1 MGGTCS
7 IYEEMIKEYKILGI
21 KLEGKISLGEI

>member
-7 IYEEMIKEYKILGI
+7 IYKQIIKEYKILNI
-21 KLEGKISLGEI
+21 KLEGKISLEEI

>member
-7 IYEEMIKEYKILGI
+7 IYKKIIKEYKFLNI
-21 KLEGKISLGEI
+21 KLEGKISLEEI